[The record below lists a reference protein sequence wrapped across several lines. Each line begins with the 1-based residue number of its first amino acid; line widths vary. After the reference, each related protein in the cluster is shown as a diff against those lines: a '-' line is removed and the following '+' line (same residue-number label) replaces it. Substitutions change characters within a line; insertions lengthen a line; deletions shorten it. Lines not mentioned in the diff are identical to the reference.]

1 MASKKTIP
9 SKRAPSGG
17 PSATSRFD
25 FDWKDEDFEDLKRGF
40 VPSNTTMDTNKCLK
54 LFSQWA
60 EERNKIFPSDQQV
73 PVDTLLTD
81 DNGLLFQWLC
91 RFSTEIRKQDGSPY
105 PPRTINHY
113 LMGLQRY
120 IRAEKKSNLNL
131 LTDSSFL
138 PLKKLLDT
146 LYRKLHSAGV
156 GCSVQRTQAVTEDDE
171 DILWRSGVLDTD
183 TPQGLLN
190 CVFFLNG
197 KNFCL
202 RGGIEHCNLS
212 PSQLKREYVEVGRK
226 KLVRYT
232 YTEYVEES
240 LGRHK
245 AATRK
250 QQGGPPV

>member
-1 MASKKTIP
+1 
-9 SKRAPSGG
+9 
-17 PSATSRFD
+17 
-25 FDWKDEDFEDLKRGF
+25 
-40 VPSNTTMDTNKCLK
+40 
-54 LFSQWA
+54 
-60 EERNKIFPSDQQV
+60 
-73 PVDTLLTD
+73 
-81 DNGLLFQWLC
+81 
-91 RFSTEIRKQDGSPY
+91 
-105 PPRTINHY
+105 
-113 LMGLQRY
+113 MGLQRY